1 MVRRVF
7 LFVLAAC
14 CVTTASADDISPR
27 IGLIQ
32 IYGARKVSLDKIRT
46 ALGVRE
52 GSLLPPSKSGVEE
65 RLDKISG
72 VVASRLEATCCLDG
86 KSILYVGIEE
96 KDSPHFEF
104 RPEPQGNVTLPK
116 DLTDEYADFLD
127 TVDQSI
133 RLGET
138 GESLSNGYSV
148 MDNPGAREHQRA
160 FVSFAAKDLDALHR
174 VIRESSD
181 PDQRAIAAY
190 VLQYGPRGPRTTT
203 QIVNDLQYA
212 LQDGD
217 DTVRKNAIRSLAAMY
232 VGAKFHPQD
241 KVVVQ
246 PTWFVELLNSIDW
259 SDRHNAT
266 QALVDMTED
275 HNADTLNLIRE
286 RALPS
291 LIEMA
296 NFRDLASAL
305 PAFILTGR
313 LAGLSEKEIQEAW
326 VGGNRQQVIKQVAK
340 SEKKPLL
347 PFVKLP

>member
-1 MVRRVF
+1 MT
-7 LFVLAAC
+7 A
-14 CVTTASADDISPR
+14 ASADDISPR

-32 IYGARKVSLDKIRT
+32 IYGAHKVSLDKIRT
-46 ALGVRE
+46 ALGVHE
-52 GSLLPPSKSGVEE
+52 GSPLPPSKSGVEE
-65 RLDKISG
+65 RLDKLSG
-72 VVASRLEATCCLDG
+72 VVASRLEATCCVDG

-96 KDSPHFEF
+96 KDSPHFDF
-104 RPEPQGNVTLPK
+104 RPEPQGNATLPK
-116 DLTDEYADFLD
+116 DLVSEYEDFLD
-127 TVDQSI
+127 TVNQSI

-148 MDNPGAREHQRA
+148 MDNPGARKHQQA
-160 FVSFAAKDLDALHR
+160 FVSFAARDLNALHQ

-217 DTVRKNAIRSLAAMY
+217 DTVRKNAIRALTAMY
-232 VGAKFHPQD
+232 VGARFHPED
-241 KVVVQ
+241 KVTVQ

-259 SDRHNAT
+259 SDRRNAT

-275 HNADTLNLIRE
+275 HNADTLNLIRD

-291 LIEMA
+291 VVEMA
-296 NFRDLASAL
+296 NWTDLASAL

-313 LAGLSEKEIQEAW
+313 LAGLSEKEIQAAW
-326 VGGNRQQVIKQVAK
+326 VGGNREEVIKQVAK
-340 SEKKPLL
+340 SEKKPFL

>member
-7 LFVLAAC
+7 FFALAAC
-14 CVTTASADDISPR
+14 CALAASANDISPR

-46 ALGVRE
+46 ALGVHE
-52 GSLLPPSKSGVEE
+52 GSPLPRSKGAVED

-72 VVASRLEATCCLDG
+72 IVASRVEASCCVEG
-86 KSILYVGIEE
+86 KTVLYVGIEE

-104 RPEPQGNVTLPK
+104 RPEPQGDTTLPK
-116 DLTDEYADFLD
+116 DLTGEYEDFLD
-127 TVDQSI
+127 TVNQSI

-138 GESLSNGYSV
+138 GESLGDGYS
-148 MDNPGAREHQRA
+148 MMENPGARQHQKA
-160 FVSFAAKDLDALHR
+160 FISFAAKDLEILHH

-203 QIVNDLQYA
+203 PIVNDLQYA

-217 DTVRKNAIRSLAAMY
+217 DTVRKNAIRSLTAMY
-232 VGAKFHPQD
+232 VGAQSHPEQN
-241 KVVVQ
+241 VIVQ
-246 PTWFVELLNSIDW
+246 PTWFVELLNSISW
-259 SDRHNAT
+259 SDRRNAS

-275 HNADTLNLIRE
+275 HNADTLNLIRD
-286 RALPS
+286 RAIS
-291 LIEMA
+291 SVVEMA
-296 NFRDLASAL
+296 NWRDLASAL

-313 LAGLSEKEIQEAW
+313 LAGLNEKEIQEAW
-326 VGGNRQQVIKQVAK
+326 VGGKRQEVIKQVAK

>member
-1 MVRRVF
+1 M
-7 LFVLAAC
+7 A
-14 CVTTASADDISPR
+14 ASAEDISPR

-32 IYGARKVSLDKIRT
+32 IYGARKVSLDKIRK
-46 ALGVRE
+46 ALGVHE
-52 GSLLPPSKSGVEE
+52 GSPLPRSKGDVEL
-65 RLDKISG
+65 RLNKISG
-72 VVASRLEATCCLDG
+72 IVASRLEAACCVDG
-86 KSILYVGIEE
+86 KTVLYVGIEE

-104 RPEPQGNVTLPK
+104 RPEPEGKATLPS
-116 DLTDEYADFLD
+116 DLIAEYEDFLD
-127 TVDQSI
+127 TVNQSI

-148 MDNPGAREHQRA
+148 MDNPGAREHQQA
-160 FVSFAAKDLDALHR
+160 FVSLAAKDLNALHQ

-212 LQDGD
+212 LQDD
-217 DTVRKNAIRSLAAMY
+217 DETVRKNAIRSLTAMY

-259 SDRHNAT
+259 SDRHNAAE
-266 QALVDMTED
+266 ALVDMTED
-275 HNADTLNLIRE
+275 HNADTLNLIRD

-291 LIEMA
+291 VTEMA
-296 NFRDLASAL
+296 DWRDLESAL

-313 LAGLSEKEIQEAW
+313 LAGLSEKQIQHAW
-326 VGGNRQQVIKQVAK
+326 VGGNRQDVIRQVAK

>member
-1 MVRRVF
+1 MT
-7 LFVLAAC
+7 AAS
-14 CVTTASADDISPR
+14 TDDISPR

-32 IYGARKVSLDKIRT
+32 IYGAHKVSLDKIRT
-46 ALGVRE
+46 ALGVHE
-52 GSLLPPSKSGVEE
+52 GSPLPPSKSGVEE
-65 RLDKISG
+65 RLDKLSG
-72 VVASRLEATCCLDG
+72 VVASRLEATCCVDG

-96 KDSPHFEF
+96 KDSPHFDF
-104 RPEPQGNVTLPK
+104 RPEPQGNATLPK
-116 DLTDEYADFLD
+116 DLVSEYEDFLD
-127 TVDQSI
+127 TVNQSI

-148 MDNPGAREHQRA
+148 MDNPGARKHQQA
-160 FVSFAAKDLDALHR
+160 FVSFAARDLNALHQ

-217 DTVRKNAIRSLAAMY
+217 DTVRKNAIRALTAMY
-232 VGAKFHPQD
+232 VGARFHPED
-241 KVVVQ
+241 KVTVQ

-259 SDRHNAT
+259 SDRRNAT

-275 HNADTLNLIRE
+275 HNANTLNLIRD

-291 LIEMA
+291 VVEMA
-296 NFRDLASAL
+296 NWTDLASAL

-313 LAGLSEKEIQEAW
+313 LAGLSEKEIQAAW
-326 VGGNRQQVIKQVAK
+326 VGGNREEVIKQVAK
-340 SEKKPLL
+340 SEKKPFL

>member
-1 MVRRVF
+1 V
-7 LFVLAAC
+7 
-14 CVTTASADDISPR
+14 ASASAEDISPR

-32 IYGARKVSLDKIRT
+32 IYGARKVSPDKIRT
-46 ALGVRE
+46 ALGVHE
-52 GSLLPPSKSGVEE
+52 GSPLPPSKNGVED

-72 VVASRLEATCCLDG
+72 VVASRLEAVCCVNG
-86 KSILYVGIEE
+86 KTILYVGIEE
-96 KDSPHFEF
+96 KDSPHIDF
-104 RPEPQGNVTLPK
+104 RPEPQGTAALPE
-116 DLTDEYADFLD
+116 DLVSEYDDFLD
-127 TVDQSI
+127 IVDQSI

-148 MDNPGAREHQRA
+148 MNNPGAREHQRA
-160 FVSFAAKDLDALHR
+160 FVSFAVKDLPALHQ

-181 PDQRAIAAY
+181 PNQRAIAAY
-190 VLQYGPRGPRTTT
+190 ILQYGPRSPRTTT
-203 QIVNDLQYA
+203 QLVDDLQYA
-212 LQDGD
+212 LQDANE
-217 DTVRKNAIRSLAAMY
+217 TVRKNAIRSLTAMY
-232 VGAKFHPQD
+232 VGAKFHPEE

-291 LIEMA
+291 VVEMA
-296 NFRDLASAL
+296 NWSDLASAL

-313 LAGLSEKEIQEAW
+313 LAGLSEKEIRTAW
-326 VGGNRQQVIKQVAK
+326 VGNRQEVIKQVAK